1 MPTSDIIIWRNV
13 DDNAIKKV
21 ARAVG
26 WSESEPVGFK
36 LFLRNKLRESIRM
49 WLKEQVMK
57 EHNQIQDHDSVVD
70 NDLAGATD

>member
-1 MPTSDIIIWRNV
+1 
-13 DDNAIKKV
+13 
-21 ARAVG
+21 
-26 WSESEPVGFK
+26 
-36 LFLRNKLRESIRM
+36 M